1 MLMTGSQY
9 EESLRKLNLVVYLFG
24 EWIENV
30 VDHPLIRPSMFFPYP
45 IRAKAYRLMI

>member
-24 EWIENV
+24 ERVFLCGISDE
-30 VDHPLIRPSMFFPYP
+30 
-45 IRAKAYRLMI
+45 